1 MSQGFSAG
9 AIKHNPLIIPV
20 NVFSRR
26 DCHFCVSY
34 AVDEAALGRGLDWRA
49 LPARREKRPIS
60 ISTSFRRS
68 QNISERN
75 KNYGG
80 IL

>member
-34 AVDEAALGRGLDWRA
+34 AVDEAALGRGLDVACSAGSPREETDID
-49 LPARREKRPIS
+49 LGFISPIARHVGRK
-60 ISTSFRRS
+60 
-68 QNISERN
+68 
-75 KNYGG
+75 
-80 IL
+80 